1 MITGLHSICD
11 KSTLKIFIV
20 MICECLKI
28 KNIDDDTQYRKLYCY
43 NFCIIGN
50 GKKPCLSVKGCQ
62 KSYLDIKLAPPRI
75 VKWFWTTIIFLKTA
89 NVYGEFIIEYSVS
102 LIHINCISH
111 VVNAIHSLK
120 RKISKVCLL
129 S

>member
-50 GKKPCLSVKGCQ
+50 GKKTHVYLLKAVK
-62 KSYLDIKLAPPRI
+62 KAI
-75 VKWFWTTIIFLKTA
+75 WTL
-89 NVYGEFIIEYSVS
+89 N
-102 LIHINCISH
+102 
-111 VVNAIHSLK
+111 
-120 RKISKVCLL
+120 
-129 S
+129 